1 MKKSQTIE
9 IWKKFLK
16 EARSME
22 EEVLEE
28 EEPFQK
34 AVKKGYLKKR
44 DQYLTTGPQKAGPPF
59 SKKPKNSRAKSAP
72 PAGLPVA
79 EEKSLDESFKDFM
92 KRIFSTEKTKDQA
105 AGREEPMP
113 DLDIDQVNI
122 PIPYPEDQKDNIL
135 KDPQVR
141 KLLNAYISTLGL
153 NHTGNM
159 VAQTLV
165 KYPSQVD
172 SILQDFMKTARVVNV
187 AQKADESP
195 ESSSTEVSIE
205 NELIPTFK
213 SEFNKS
219 YYANKDKY
227 EDVFNSVLGKKI
239 VSKTPPEIGVD
250 DFVSLAKEKGLD
262 DKEVSILRDL
272 MGKKT
277 VVKENLSITNVSGA
291 DLAELIQNINKF
303 YPYAQE
309 YLKFDRPVSLNLVS
323 DPKNAKDTFGKTAY
337 YNPSSDEITIFVD
350 KRHPKDMIRSF
361 SHELV
366 HHAQNCRGE
375 FDKDF
380 VAGENYIE
388 ENDHLNLMEREAYE
402 KGNMCLRYYESYLK
416 KENKKMSLNEETLRK
431 AIREAI
437 KRVTENKTTVAEE
450 ATTITATMTED
461 SGEEETWHQ
470 WKNEHADD
478 DHIKEIE
485 HHLRAL
491 KSDRD
496 YERDEAEYDHDK
508 YEDEGMEEGKDAA
521 EELGD
526 DVDREKGLP
535 SVTTPGKEDY
545 MGEDKAYTAKK
556 EKRGDKRKGAEK
568 RGGEGTLAKTKGHGR
583 VDYVNEE
590 EALEEGEDW
599 GANEDD
605 YKRKKD
611 KAGVRKKTGDVG
623 GGKYGKGGHYKDY
636 EKNESQET
644 PLHEKINREKG
655 QLIFD
660 KLVNKWCK

>member
-1 MKKSQTIE
+1 
-9 IWKKFLK
+9 
-16 EARSME
+16 ME

-92 KRIFSTEKTKDQA
+92 KRVFSTEKTKDQA

-141 KLLNAYISTLGL
+141 RLLNAYISTLGL

-172 SILQDFMKTARVVNV
+172 RILQDFMKTARVVNV
-187 AQKADESP
+187 AQKAETPP
-195 ESSSTEVSIE
+195 ESGSTEVSIE
-205 NELIPTFK
+205 NELIPTFQ
-213 SEFNKS
+213 SEFNKD

-227 EDVFNSVLGKKI
+227 KDVFNSVLGKKI
-239 VSKTPPEIGVD
+239 VNKTPPEIGVD

-262 DKEVSILRDL
+262 DKEISVLRDL

-277 VVKENLSITNVSGA
+277 VVKENLSINNVSGA

-309 YLKFDRPVSLNLVS
+309 YLKFDRPASLNLVS
-323 DPKNAKDTFGKTAY
+323 DPNNAKDTFGKTAY
-337 YNPSSDEITIFVD
+337 YNPNNDEITIFVD

-437 KRVTENKTTVAEE
+437 KRVTENNAPETIEEIHCGKGKRDDYMEEDTV
-450 ATTITATMTED
+450 TED
-461 SGEEETWHQ
+461 SGEEEAWHQ

-491 KSDRD
+491 KGDRD

-535 SVTTPGKEDY
+535 SVTTPGKKDY
-545 MGEDKAYTAKK
+545 MKEDEDYTAKK
-556 EKRGDKRKGAEK
+556 EKPGDDKRKGAEK
-568 RGGEGTLAKTKGHGR
+568 RGAEGTLAKTKGHGK

-590 EALEEGEDW
+590 EALEEEAYTAKKEKPG
-599 GANEDD
+599 DD
-605 YKRKKD
+605 KRKGAEKRG
-611 KAGVRKKTGDVG
+611 AEGTLAKTKGH
-623 GGKYGKGGHYKDY
+623 GKVDY
-636 EKNESQET
+636 VNEEETT
-644 PLHEKINREKG
+644 PLHEKVNREKG
-655 QLIFD
+655 QLVFD
-660 KLVNKWCK
+660 RLVKKWCK